1 MQPRD
6 LNRVDTADAKSPPN
20 FAELLATN
28 HGDRRPAAI
37 VQVSGHWV
45 GDNVKTQ
52 ENRRHFSI
60 DERSSDAPVL
70 RVLRL
75 GPRLVVVAPLGLPKG
90 GQKGAAG
97 APRGA
102 AGR

>member
-60 DERSSDAPVL
+60 DERSSDAP
-70 RVLRL
+70 
-75 GPRLVVVAPLGLPKG
+75 
-90 GQKGAAG
+90 
-97 APRGA
+97 
-102 AGR
+102 